1 MQTTISLL
9 TLLGLAGLAAADIP
23 RKAPLSRYSTL
34 STNSPFTSK
43 PLQPEGTPESNIL
56 DDYALIGVSPIG
68 GNGYRV
74 TIINK
79 KKPEDRIKIDSD
91 DPKSEFKVL
100 GVTRKSGD
108 PLGTVVSLGHGS
120 MKGTVAFDEKLLTL
134 VTPKPAA
141 PQPPQPPIPGQ
152 PIPPTA
158 MPNNGQPFQGR
169 QPRPRVIPPPTLPVQ
184 QPAVQ
189 QNHQAQ
195 PSFQGQ
201 QDSRQRGSRPSRRGG
216 N

>member
-1 MQTTISLL
+1 MQISISLL
-9 TLLGLAGLAAADIP
+9 TLLGLVSIAAADIP

-43 PLQPEGTPESNIL
+43 PPPVENGEDPNIL

-91 DPKSEFKVL
+91 DPKAEFQVL
-100 GVTRKSGD
+100 GVTRKEGN

-120 MKGTVAFDEKLLTL
+120 TKGTVAFDEKLLTL

-141 PQPPQPPIPGQ
+141 PQPQQPPIPGQ
-152 PIPPTA
+152 PIPPPA
-158 MPNNGQPFQGR
+158 MPNNGQPFPGR
-169 QPRPRVIPPPTLPVQ
+169 QPRPRVIPPPTQ

-189 QNHQAQ
+189 QIHQAQ
-195 PSFQGQ
+195 PSSQSQ